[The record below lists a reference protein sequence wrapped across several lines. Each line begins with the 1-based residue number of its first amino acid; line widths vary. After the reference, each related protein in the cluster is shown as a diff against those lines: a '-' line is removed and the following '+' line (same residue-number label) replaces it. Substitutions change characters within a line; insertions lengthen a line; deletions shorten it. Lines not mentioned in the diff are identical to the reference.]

1 MAAAASIR
9 IKGVLWGRTPDAM
22 ARLQRGRL
30 KAANLLRMRII
41 ICTHRQRFTYLIC
54 RTDAKSRAAYMLL
67 MIDVKASPK
76 LAVWYDGA
84 CPLCVREIAL
94 MRWLDRRGAI
104 HFVDASDGQTV
115 CPIDRSVLLSRL
127 HASENGVIVS
137 GAAAFAAMWR
147 AIPVLRPLGLVA
159 RNGWVLAVLE
169 RAYLSFL
176 KARPT
181 IQRFVK
187 ARSTL

>member
-1 MAAAASIR
+1 
-9 IKGVLWGRTPDAM
+9 
-22 ARLQRGRL
+22 
-30 KAANLLRMRII
+30 
-41 ICTHRQRFTYLIC
+41 
-54 RTDAKSRAAYMLL
+54 

-76 LAVWYDGA
+76 VAVWYDGA
-84 CPLCVREIAL
+84 CALCVREITL

-104 HFVDASDGQTV
+104 DFVDASDGQTA
-115 CPIDRSVLLSRL
+115 CPLDRSVLLSRL